1 MECRGRP
8 LRKPAASVSDQS
20 GECVAP
26 AIRRDDVQF
35 PVLIDVHEMNAARV
49 EFNRRARGERRT
61 GGQAE
66 AAPAI
71 ADENIH
77 GVTVAA
83 GYNEVENF
91 IAVDVAKRNVSRRV
105 TQGDLTAGGGGKP
118 SCSVAEL
125 RRQLTFQQMTSHK
138 IEPAI
143 AIEIRERHLSRAF
156 SNDRRRAWR
165 RNEQRTL

>member
-8 LRKPAASVSDQS
+8 RRKPSASVSDQS

-26 AIRRDDVQF
+26 AIRRDDVQSPIF
-35 PVLIDVHEMNAARV
+35 IDVHEMNAACV

-61 GGQAE
+61 GGQTE

-77 GVTVAA
+77 DVTVAV

-91 IAVDVAKRNVSRRV
+91 IAVYIAKRDVTRRV
-105 TQGDLTAGGGGKP
+105 SQGDLAAGGGGKP

-138 IEPAI
+138 I
-143 AIEIRERHLSRAF
+143 
-156 SNDRRRAWR
+156 
-165 RNEQRTL
+165 